1 MGKDLE
7 SKIENRQQ
15 LSEVL
20 ASGTPEQVDN
30 ALIQFAEGILNE
42 ILQQASG
49 QSS

>member
-7 SKIENRQQ
+7 TQIENRQN

-30 ALIQFAEGILNE
+30 ALVEFAKGIQT
-42 ILQQASG
+42 
-49 QSS
+49 